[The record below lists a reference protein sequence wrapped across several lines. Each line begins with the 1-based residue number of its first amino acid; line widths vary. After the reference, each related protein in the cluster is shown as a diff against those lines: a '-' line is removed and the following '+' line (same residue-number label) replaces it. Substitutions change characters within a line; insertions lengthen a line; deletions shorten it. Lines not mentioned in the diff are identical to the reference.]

1 MQHLQPNT
9 TLQGGKYRIERVLGQ
24 GGFGITYL
32 AKRKSN
38 GSKVAIKELFVA
50 PAGQAI
56 NSRKGNEVVVTNA
69 SNQEEFEK
77 HKSKFKKEAERLSKF
92 KHRNLVKVS
101 DYFEENGTAYYVM
114 QYIEGESL
122 RSKLNRE
129 GALSESLVLD
139 YLKQLLS
146 ALEVIH
152 REKIW
157 HLDIKPDNIMVDGND
172 NIFLID
178 FGASKHIVQSGT
190 LTTSSMMLLTRG
202 YYPPEQISSNM
213 RNIGAWTDIYALGA
227 TIYNLLTKKAPPFF
241 DSIFSE
247 GRNAFSFTSKVSPE
261 TRDLIIKMMN
271 PNRKE
276 RLQNVF
282 DVREFLNGE
291 SVNNTIHREPPKP
304 IYDNSDKTIIER
316 KEVKREQKSPTPTP
330 NYNQSSTYSHSDSNN
345 NDNSSGIIIA
355 IVVIIVF
362 LIIGWIYYSNNKDV
376 SEKEIST
383 EVVSQSDTD
392 GNKEVEPQKDIY
404 KERVE
409 QFAKKQSGV
418 IVSYPNDK
426 RYCVYFS
433 KSITYGHK
441 EMYRYDAV
449 SDKTEKL
456 NLPIEA
462 TNGYTD
468 LWLTKNKRYIFIAA
482 EERYIDFI
490 KIDTEIGQIRY
501 IADCQKVKRTSK
513 GFTLTQISRCLNEDT
528 AQYSYE
534 YEYAYIDYY
543 YNEEGEFVGCSEE
556 YKM

>member
-9 TLQGGKYRIERVLGQ
+9 TLQGGKYRIGRVLGQ

-32 AKRKSN
+32 AKYTSN
-38 GSKVAIKELFVA
+38 GRKVAIKELFVA

-56 NSRKGNEVVVTNA
+56 NSRDGNEVVVTNA

-92 KHRNLVKVS
+92 KHRNLVKVC

-227 TIYNLLTKKAPPFF
+227 TIYNLLTKKAPPSF
-241 DSIFSE
+241 DSLFSE
-247 GRNAFSFTSKVSPE
+247 GKSAFSFTIKVSSE

-271 PNRKE
+271 PDRKN
-276 RLQNVF
+276 RLQSVF
-282 DVREFLNGE
+282 EVRDTMEKGKKGETLIRQREETIVDKRWQEKYEGTSIEKPRYIYLQGDVP
-291 SVNNTIHREPPKP
+291 SDA
-304 IYDNSDKTIIER
+304 IYATDRRLKFVDEG
-316 KEVKREQKSPTPTP
+316 KEIDIMYIKSSFSYQKYT
-330 NYNQSSTYSHSDSNN
+330 
-345 NDNSSGIIIA
+345 GII
-355 IVVIIVF
+355 
-362 LIIGWIYYSNNKDV
+362 YSNRAHCEFSFVGGILNIICIFHYNKQLGLKCVLGYEGKED
-376 SEKEIST
+376 SEYYYDENGYEISRESWEAKYKLLDDELESALNPIVKEPHHDST
-383 EVVSQSDTD
+383 PSLIKMIGPFIGGFVFGGLILDAIIFCALAIL
-392 GNKEVEPQKDIY
+392 EVENSHFSYWWWIPPTCFGIFFAIDDIQK
-404 KERVE
+404 
-409 QFAKKQSGV
+409 
-418 IVSYPNDK
+418 
-426 RYCVYFS
+426 
-433 KSITYGHK
+433 
-441 EMYRYDAV
+441 
-449 SDKTEKL
+449 
-456 NLPIEA
+456 
-462 TNGYTD
+462 
-468 LWLTKNKRYIFIAA
+468 
-482 EERYIDFI
+482 
-490 KIDTEIGQIRY
+490 
-501 IADCQKVKRTSK
+501 
-513 GFTLTQISRCLNEDT
+513 
-528 AQYSYE
+528 
-534 YEYAYIDYY
+534 
-543 YNEEGEFVGCSEE
+543 
-556 YKM
+556 